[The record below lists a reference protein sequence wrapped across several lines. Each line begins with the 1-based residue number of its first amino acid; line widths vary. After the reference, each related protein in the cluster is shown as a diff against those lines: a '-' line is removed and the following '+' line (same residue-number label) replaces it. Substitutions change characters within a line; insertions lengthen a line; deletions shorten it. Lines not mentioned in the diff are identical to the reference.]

1 MYKCQVWNNLAI
13 SRVFYIKSIENIE
26 DIAYDF
32 AAKMLKKNNDSS
44 EDFKIWVL
52 SSVGYQYEK
61 TNEEEL

>member
-1 MYKCQVWNNLAI
+1 MYKCQVWNNLAT

-26 DIAYDF
+26 DISYDF
-32 AAKMLKKNNDSS
+32 AAKMLEKNNDSR

-52 SSVGYQYEK
+52 SSVGYKYEK